1 MSNFKYK
8 QYILDTL
15 KDYKKFFPKEEFPLL
30 KKQLDNN
37 ENIWTR
43 KNFNWHLTASAYIL
57 TNDFSKIL
65 LIHNINLD
73 KWIAPG
79 WHWEEGDWEMQN
91 NSFRE
96 AKEETWLS
104 DLEIFSWHKENN
116 FIPIDVDTHYTSEN
130 KRKEEA
136 EHFHHDFRYIFIYSW
151 DLENTKIQEQE
162 IKWLKWID
170 FDDKF
175 LEDFKER
182 VFYKIQNIKNAKF

>member
-15 KDYKKFFPKEEFPLL
+15 KDYKKLFSKEEFPLL
-30 KKQLDNN
+30 EKQLDNN

-116 FIPIDVDTHYTSEN
+116 FIPIDIDTHYIPEN

-136 EHFHHDFRYIFIYSW
+136 EHFHHDFRYIFIHSW
-151 DLENTKIQEQE
+151 DLENTKMQEQE
-162 IKWLKWID
+162 IKWLKWIG

-182 VFYKIQNIKNAKF
+182 VFYKIKNIKNANF

>member
-1 MSNFKYK
+1 
-8 QYILDTL
+8 
-15 KDYKKFFPKEEFPLL
+15 
-30 KKQLDNN
+30 
-37 ENIWTR
+37 
-43 KNFNWHLTASAYIL
+43 
-57 TNDFSKIL
+57 
-65 LIHNINLD
+65 
-73 KWIAPG
+73 
-79 WHWEEGDWEMQN
+79 MQN

>member
-1 MSNFKYK
+1 M
-8 QYILDTL
+8 
-15 KDYKKFFPKEEFPLL
+15 
-30 KKQLDNN
+30 
-37 ENIWTR
+37 
-43 KNFNWHLTASAYIL
+43 

-79 WHWEEGDWEMQN
+79 WHWEEGDWE
-91 NSFRE
+91 
-96 AKEETWLS
+96 
-104 DLEIFSWHKENN
+104 IFSWHKENN
-116 FIPIDVDTHYTSEN
+116 FIPIDIDTHYIPEN

-151 DLENTKIQEQE
+151 DLENTKMQEQE

-182 VFYKIQNIKNAKF
+182 VFYKIKNIKNANF